1 MADEDQDSKT
11 EDPTDR
17 KLSRAREEGSL
28 AVSQEVKVWA
38 GLLGTLVVIAFLAP
52 SVMRNMSV
60 ALTPLLEH
68 PHTVAMDVYALRDM
82 LTALLLNVGILLIA
96 PFSVLLVLGVV
107 SGVAQTGFLVTAA
120 KLKPDLKK
128 ISPLAGAKRMFS
140 IKALVEFLKGI
151 AKISVAAVV
160 AFMVIWPERRN
171 FELLASMDLI
181 AILLYLHED
190 LILLIAAV
198 MAVVTLIAAAD
209 WFYQR
214 ISFRNQMKM
223 TKQEVKDEHK
233 QQEGDPLVK
242 SRIRSLRQ
250 QRARKRMMQ
259 NVPDATVVVTN
270 PTHYAIAMKYEE
282 DSMQAPIVVAK
293 GADLIAKRIRD
304 IAEEN
309 DVPIVENAPLARALY
324 ATVELDQE
332 IPQEHYKAVAE
343 VIGYVMRLKGHL
355 ARN

>member
-1 MADEDQDSKT
+1 LIGQ
-11 EDPTDR
+11 
-17 KLSRAREEGSL
+17 
-28 AVSQEVKVWA
+28 V
-38 GLLGTLVVIAFLAP
+38 
-52 SVMRNMSV
+52 
-60 ALTPLLEH
+60 
-68 PHTVAMDVYALRDM
+68 
-82 LTALLLNVGILLIA
+82 LLNLGILMAA
-96 PFSVLLVLGVV
+96 PFAVLMVLGVA
-107 SGVAQTGFLVTAA
+107 SGLAQTGLLFTTG
-120 KLKPDLKK
+120 KIKPELKK
-128 ISPLAGAKRMFS
+128 ISPLAGFKRMFS
-140 IKALVEFLKGI
+140 VKALVEFGKGI
-151 AKISVAAVV
+151 AKISVAAAV
-160 AFMVIWPERRN
+160 AFMVIWPERRH
-171 FELLASMDLI
+171 FESLASMDLI
-181 AILLYLHED
+181 AIMLYLHDD

-198 MAVVTLIAAAD
+198 MVVMTLIAAAD
-209 WFYQR
+209 WIYQKV
-214 ISFRNQMKM
+214 SFRNQMKM

-242 SRIRSLRQ
+242 SRLRALRQ

-259 NVPDATVVVTN
+259 QVPDATVVVTN
-270 PTHYAIAMKYEE
+270 PTHYAIAMKYDQ

-309 DVPIVENAPLARALY
+309 EVPIVENAPLARALY